1 MPTYKY
7 VALNLQK
14 KKYKGIFI
22 ADDEKDLAKQ
32 LTKQNLYL
40 VSAKIYK
47 GGTPSA
53 FFTLGTGKVKL
64 SELTTFCR
72 RFSIM
77 IRAGIPLIN
86 CVESLKLQPYSSYF
100 KSLLQVI
107 GEDLKGGAMLSE
119 CLEKHKKVFP
129 AFFRSVGQAG

>member
-7 VALNLQK
+7 VAVNLQK

-22 ADDEKDLAKQ
+22 ADDEQDLAVQ

-40 VSAKIYK
+40 VSARVYK
-47 GGTPSA
+47 GGTPSP

-72 RFSIM
+72 QFAIM
-77 IRAGIPLIN
+77 ITSGLRMSISTERPT
-86 CVESLKLQPYSSYF
+86 P
-100 KSLLQVI
+100 
-107 GEDLKGGAMLSE
+107 
-119 CLEKHKKVFP
+119 
-129 AFFRSVGQAG
+129 R